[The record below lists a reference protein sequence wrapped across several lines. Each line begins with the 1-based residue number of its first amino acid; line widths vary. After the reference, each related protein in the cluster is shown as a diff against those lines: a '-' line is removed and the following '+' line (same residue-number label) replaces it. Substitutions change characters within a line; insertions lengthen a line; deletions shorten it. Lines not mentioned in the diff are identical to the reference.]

1 MKMKLSLEPLNNH
14 YRIVIDSEN
23 RPVVFESDLPV
34 NTMQQI
40 LDALQNRIEDAYDEG
55 WRDGY
60 DTGWDD
66 CLEDDK

>member
-1 MKMKLSLEPLNNH
+1 MKTKLSLEPLGDH
-14 YRIVIDSEN
+14 YRIVIDNEN
-23 RPVVFESDLPV
+23 RSIVFESDLPV
-34 NTMQQI
+34 ETMQQI

-66 CLEDDK
+66 CLENDK